1 MLQSIIDEARA
12 LEAEAIRSEEDATTA
27 YEAFVKE
34 TNASVDAKSKD
45 QINKT
50 EEKAKAEEEKVEA
63 EKQKAET
70 MLQLEN
76 LANYKSE
83 LHQRCDFTLKNFETR
98 QTARDE
104 EVEALK
110 QAKAILSGAK
120 FEALLQYAPSLVQV
134 GSTQAPEVDVYK
146 MREQVMGA
154 QVFQQKVEQTC
165 QHSEMELSVCEAKAK
180 DALFCQLLTRTK
192 PELAAAHCSSG
203 AAPAKSPALVQLA
216 SA

>member
-34 TNASVDAKSKD
+34 TNASIEAKSKD

-63 EKQKAET
+63 EKSKEET
-70 MLQLEN
+70 MLELEN
-76 LANYKSE
+76 LANYKAE

-134 GSTQAPEVDVYK
+134 SSTETPEVDVYK